1 MRKILLSIALT
12 ISSTSL
18 ASAQSIGQLD
28 LTNITAATQ
37 PGNAGGDLANWV
49 QSFYLFSLVGGVF
62 LAVGVIVWAGIR
74 YSLAAGNPSTQSD
87 ARDQILQA
95 LLGLLLLFG
104 AYLVLNT
111 INPTLTNLAPPT
123 LNSVSAPGV
132 QVAPGGADTTV
143 QGDLTTGGTT
153 VGTGLTDAQARETIT
168 SAGIDVKT
176 GQGAA
181 SLAGLQ
187 PSTVNGVVGLKQSC
201 PSCHITITSGTDG
214 VHSTKGIQS
223 HANGYKVDLRP
234 TDSLNSYITDPTS
247 GNFTRMINRI
257 SDGAPQY
264 RDKNGN
270 IYAREKDHWDVL
282 YH

>member
-1 MRKILLSIALT
+1 MKKFLVLFSFFAL
-12 ISSTSL
+12 
-18 ASAQSIGQLD
+18 AAERAFALD

-132 QVAPGGADTTV
+132 QVAPGSGPADITLSPEIQAEMDPSLSVKFAKTYNH
-143 QGDLTTGGTT
+143 DLSMIENRNMIKSAC
-153 VGTGLTDAQARETIT
+153 DQATAGSGYIVNKTIPG
-168 SAGIDVKT
+168 S
-176 GQGAA
+176 
-181 SLAGLQ
+181 
-187 PSTVNGVVGLKQSC
+187 
-201 PSCHITITSGTDG
+201 
-214 VHSTKGIQS
+214 
-223 HANGYKVDLRP
+223 
-234 TDSLNSYITDPTS
+234 
-247 GNFTRMINRI
+247 
-257 SDGAPQY
+257 SDIVY
-264 RDKNGN
+264 MCVMRK
-270 IYAREKDHWDVL
+270 
-282 YH
+282 